1 MSGNNGTNNRLEKKA
16 KMGWAAFFKGQNDNH
31 DSQLR
36 WVSRFNDLKDKLSN
50 VQQQTD
56 IPVHIANELREL
68 YDIAKKEVS
77 CPICLDV
84 LETKNIKFSSCG
96 HKYCAP
102 CLAKLKSQPSSTC
115 AMCRRKI
122 Y

>member
-1 MSGNNGTNNRLEKKA
+1 MSGNNGNNNRLEKKA

-36 WVSRFNDLKDKLSN
+36 WVSRFNDLKDKLS
-50 VQQQTD
+50 
-56 IPVHIANELREL
+56 
-68 YDIAKKEVS
+68 
-77 CPICLDV
+77 
-84 LETKNIKFSSCG
+84 KNIKFSSCG
-96 HKYCAP
+96 HKYCAG
-102 CLAKLKSQPSSTC
+102 CLAKLKSQTSSTC